1 MNKLPALLNIGYSK
15 KTFGY
20 QGEISIS
27 VKEEFNDYID
37 DIKFIFIQIDGN
49 HVPFKIEYVD
59 EKSEVIIKLE
69 DISSS
74 EDAQKLVNKSLYIEE
89 SYIPEDELAALV
101 IQGNLEGYKVI
112 ADGILIGTIASI
124 EELPSQLL
132 AHVKNENSIHL
143 IPIVEDFIQNINT
156 KSKIVYLTL
165 PEGLLNL

>member
-1 MNKLPALLNIGYSK
+1 MNKLPALLKIGYTK

-20 QGEISIS
+20 QGELSISI
-27 VKEEFNDYID
+27 KEEFIDYLD
-37 DIKFIFIQIDGN
+37 DLNFIFINIDGY

-69 DISSS
+69 DITSS
-74 EDAQKLVNKSLYIEE
+74 ETAQKLVNKSLFIEE
-89 SYIPEDELAALV
+89 KLIPEEELASLV
-101 IQGNLEGYKVI
+101 IQGNLEGYQVE
-112 ADGILIGTIASI
+112 ADGILIGTIISI

-132 AHVKNENSIHL
+132 AHVKNENSVHL

-165 PEGLLNL
+165 PEGLLTL